1 MYVPEKEGYSLVVYL
16 CDNKIINKIIIP
28 ASYDLSGQSGFSRIW
43 NGRHRGLISS
53 ENLSIGFFNFTSAM
67 SGVCWY
73 FWIKDS

>member
-1 MYVPEKEGYSLVVYL
+1 MIVMLYKAACNWLHLNFSL
-16 CDNKIINKIIIP
+16 P
-28 ASYDLSGQSGFSRIW
+28 ASYDLSGQSGFSWIW